1 MLSVCVLSCSV
12 VSDSVTLC
20 AAECQ
25 ASLSFT
31 ISPSLFKPM
40 FIQSVM
46 PSNYLILCRP
56 LLLLPSMR
64 PSIKIFS
71 NELALRIR

>member
-1 MLSVCVLSCSV
+1 MLNVCVLSCSV
-12 VSDSVTLC
+12 VSDSLTLW

-25 ASLSFT
+25 VSLSFT
-31 ISPSLFKPM
+31 ISPSLFKPV
-40 FIQSVM
+40 FIESVM

-56 LLLLPSMR
+56 LLLLPSML
-64 PSIKIFS
+64 PSIKILS